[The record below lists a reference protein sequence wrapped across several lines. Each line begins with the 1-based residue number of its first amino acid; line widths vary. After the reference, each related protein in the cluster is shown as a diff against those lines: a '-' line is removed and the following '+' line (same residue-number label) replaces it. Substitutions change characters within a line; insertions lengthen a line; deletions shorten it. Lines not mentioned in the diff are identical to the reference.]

1 MTSCSPLLATLL
13 ALAGCDA
20 AEPGGGDVAA
30 DTDGGTTDGGTTDG
44 GTTDG
49 GTTDGGTT
57 DGGTT
62 DGGTTDGGTTDG
74 GTTDGG
80 TTDGGEDSAA
90 DTGGAEIS
98 ACGQP
103 VRLEDAGHWLQE
115 DLYGDAE
122 LAELPNEQGPGVV
135 LGDLDGDG
143 WLDAVLAVGA
153 EHSITFRNDG
163 AGVLEVTEAFTVDGE
178 RFPSARSIAAGDIDG
193 DGDLDL
199 VLSRARGLDDLLL
212 FNEGDGTFIGRPLQD
227 SQGESVTPT
236 LLDLD
241 NDGDLDLF
249 IAGFTQW
256 LDPYE
261 VQVGNQVGD
270 GLKLYRW
277 TGDAFVDA
285 TDLLDPDSLPALTY
299 HGNVIDFDLD
309 GDLDLYLGNDYGRYV
324 VTSNMYANDGGRFS
338 QAGCACDLPGTI
350 MGVAPG
356 DPNGDGLPDLYI
368 TDWDRNFLLTNL
380 GDGSFLNTALSTGAD
395 PESPDAVVGWASSFV
410 DIDGDGDQDLATTY
424 GPVIVNED
432 GVGGGGVPAE
442 QPDALLIN
450 DGEGNFTDASAAL
463 GFQDLGI
470 GRSIAVGDLD
480 RDGKP
485 DLVVGGRVFM
495 RAYYS
500 RGGCPAGLSLSLD
513 DGAGNRS
520 GLGAHVV
527 ATVGERS
534 QHYWLTPSTSFGSS
548 APELYIGLGGAAAA
562 DSLHVTWPDGATAT
576 LSDVAAGRITVTP
589 D

>member
-13 ALAGCDA
+13 AFAGCDA
-20 AEPGGGDVAA
+20 TEPGGDDIAS
-30 DTDGGTTDGGTTDG
+30 DTSAGTTDGGGADGGTTDGRDSGGGTSGGTDG
-44 GTTDG
+44 GD
-49 GTTDGGTT
+49 
-57 DGGTT
+57 
-62 DGGTTDGGTTDG
+62 
-74 GTTDGG
+74 
-80 TTDGGEDSAA
+80 DSAA
-90 DTGGAEIS
+90 DTAGGAAVS

-103 VRLEDAGHWLQE
+103 VSLEDGGHWLQE
-115 DLYGDAE
+115 DLYGDTE
-122 LAELPNEQGPGVV
+122 LVDLPNEQGPGVV

-153 EHSITFRNDG
+153 ERSITFRNDG
-163 AGVLEVTEAFTVDGE
+163 AGALEVTDAFTVDGGP
-178 RFPSARSIAAGDIDG
+178 FPLASSIAAGDIDG

-212 FNEGDGTFIGRPLQD
+212 FNEGDGTFTSRPLQD

-236 LLDLD
+236 LFDLD

-249 IAGFTQW
+249 VAGFTQW
-256 LDPYE
+256 LDPHE
-261 VQVGNQVGD
+261 VQIGNQVGD

-285 TDLLDPDSLPALTY
+285 TDLLDPESLTALTY
-299 HGNVIDFDLD
+299 HGNVIDFDVD

-324 VTSNMYANDGGRFS
+324 VTSDMYTNSGGRFS
-338 QAGCACDLPGTI
+338 RAGCACDLPGTI
-350 MGVAPG
+350 MGVTPG
-356 DPNGDGLPDLYI
+356 DPDGDGLPDLYI
-368 TDWDRNFLLTNL
+368 TDWDRNLLLSNL
-380 GDGSFLNTALSTGAD
+380 GDGSFLNTALSAGAD
-395 PESPDAVVGWASSFV
+395 PESPDSVVGWASSFV
-410 DIDGDGDQDLATTY
+410 DIDGDGDQDLATVY
-424 GPVIVNED
+424 GPVIVGED

-442 QPDALLIN
+442 QPDALLLN
-450 DGEGNFTDASAAL
+450 DGDGSFIDASEAL
-463 GFQDLGI
+463 GFQDRGI

-500 RGGCPAGLSLSLD
+500 RGGCPAGLTLSLD
-513 DGAGNRS
+513 DRAGGRS

-548 APELYIGLGGAAAA
+548 APELYIGLGDAPVA
-562 DSLHVTWPDGATAT
+562 DSLHITWTDGATAT
-576 LSDVAAGRITVTP
+576 LSDVAAGSRIALTA